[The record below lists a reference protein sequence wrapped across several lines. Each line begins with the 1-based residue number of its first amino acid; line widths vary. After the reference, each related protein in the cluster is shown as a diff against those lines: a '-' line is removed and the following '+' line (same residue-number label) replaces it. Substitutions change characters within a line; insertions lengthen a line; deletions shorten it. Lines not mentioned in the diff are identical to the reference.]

1 MFGRQRTEVL
11 ERPPQN
17 VESYPPAR
25 ETRSETKHSP
35 MWSPAQIIAFAAG
48 LYWTIDAGLAM
59 SRVHIDFGALPH
71 PLTQA
76 GGLQQ
81 TPAMSL
87 TALGFGLILILAA
100 LVVPAGS
107 RPFIT
112 FLGVVA
118 VGFAVAVLATTT
130 SALQRDLGVT
140 HDNGWAALFT
150 GIALLV
156 GVAVSP
162 IATRSVL

>member
-1 MFGRQRTEVL
+1 
-11 ERPPQN
+11 
-17 VESYPPAR
+17 
-25 ETRSETKHSP
+25 

-59 SRVHIDFGALPH
+59 SRVHIDFGDLTH
-71 PLTQA
+71 PLMQA

-81 TPAMSL
+81 TPGMSL
-87 TALGFGLILILAA
+87 IALGFGLILILAA

-107 RPFIT
+107 RSFIT

-118 VGFAVAVLATTT
+118 VGFGVAVLATASST
-130 SALQRDLGVT
+130 LQRDLGVT
-140 HDNGWAALFT
+140 HDSGWAALFT

-162 IATRSVL
+162 LATRSVVVERTGGTYTSR